1 MTSSK
6 EHSEMKKLLEELI
19 ETMPKSMLDK
29 ILADIPFEIFDHDE
43 TKLRVEI
50 GVRSSIMYLPLIGA
64 FSDYMYAHQ
73 MEESTEDSIGPIAQS
88 VTMADFMDWIE
99 STATASKTFV
109 EETKASDH
117 DCDKCKAAEECPIRD
132 IMDWVRKTEFHFGE
146 MDIEKFISGDGEK
159 PQPKNPKSKRDLERT
174 KTWAKKILRD
184 IDIELGHVIGRI
196 EKLAESRIGTG
207 ADVQLLNIK
216 IPSLSLVKLQ
226 AARLLRELEG
236 ESNE

>member
-1 MTSSK
+1 
-6 EHSEMKKLLEELI
+6 
-19 ETMPKSMLDK
+19 
-29 ILADIPFEIFDHDE
+29 
-43 TKLRVEI
+43 
-50 GVRSSIMYLPLIGA
+50 
-64 FSDYMYAHQ
+64 
-73 MEESTEDSIGPIAQS
+73 
-88 VTMADFMDWIE
+88 MADFMDWIE
-99 STATASKTFV
+99 STANASKTFV